1 MGLYLLIPMFV
12 VIVVSFL
19 IVRVGAVALRMTGL
33 DRNTANFQAL
43 SAFTRAGFTT
53 RESELVVGHPQ
64 RRSIVSWLIILGN
77 AGIVAVI
84 VTGTSSL
91 ALTTDY
97 RLAIAVGIVIAG
109 LYIVYRLFR
118 RAGFTSRWDNLIEN
132 RLLRAKRFQRS
143 AVEQLLRLTAGHG
156 VARVTIT
163 RKSPLAGVA
172 LQDIEL
178 PAKDVSV
185 LGIERGAKLIS
196 SPTPDKRIEEGDA
209 LIVFGRLNT
218 IEEFFRKTY
227 AKSS

>member
-1 MGLYLLIPMFV
+1 MFV

-97 RLAIAVGIVIAG
+97 RLAIAVGIVIVG

-118 RAGFTSRWDNLIEN
+118 RAGFTGRWDNLIEN
-132 RLLRAKRFQRS
+132 RLLRAKRFQSS
-143 AVEQLLRLTAGHG
+143 AVEQLLRLAAGHG
-156 VARVTIT
+156 VARVTVT
-163 RKSPLAGVA
+163 RKSPLAGAA
-172 LQDIEL
+172 LQDVEF
-178 PAKDVSV
+178 PTKDISI
-185 LGIERGAKLIS
+185 LGLERGAKLMS
-196 SPTPDKRIEEGDA
+196 SPTPDKQIQEGDA
-209 LIVFGRLNT
+209 LIVFGRLST
-218 IEEFFRKTY
+218 IEQFFTKT
-227 AKSS
+227 AANSN

>member
-1 MGLYLLIPMFV
+1 MFV

-91 ALTTDY
+91 ALITDY
-97 RLAIAVGIVIAG
+97 RLAIAVGIVIVG

-118 RAGFTSRWDNLIEN
+118 RAGFTGRWDNLIEN
-132 RLLRAKRFQRS
+132 RLLRAKGFKKS
-143 AVEQLLRLTAGHG
+143 AVEQLLRLAAGHG
-156 VARVTIT
+156 VARVTVT
-163 RKSPLAGVA
+163 RKSPLAGAA
-172 LQDIEL
+172 LQDVEF
-178 PAKDVSV
+178 PTKDISI
-185 LGIERGAKLIS
+185 LGLERGAKLMS
-196 SPTPDKRIEEGDA
+196 SPTPDKQIQEGDA
-209 LIVFGRLNT
+209 LIVFGRLST
-218 IEEFFRKTY
+218 IEQFFTKT
-227 AKSS
+227 AANSN

>member
-1 MGLYLLIPMFV
+1 MFV

-64 RRSIVSWLIILGN
+64 RRTIVSWLIVLGN

-97 RLAIAVGIVIAG
+97 RLAIAVGIVIVG

-118 RAGFTSRWDNLIEN
+118 RAGFTGRWDNLIEN
-132 RLLRAKRFQRS
+132 RLLRAKGFKKS
-143 AVEQLLRLTAGHG
+143 AVEQLLRLAAGHG
-156 VARVTIT
+156 VARVTVT
-163 RKSPLAGVA
+163 RKSPLAGAA
-172 LQDIEL
+172 LQDVEF
-178 PAKDVSV
+178 PTKDISI
-185 LGIERGAKLIS
+185 LGLERGAKLMS
-196 SPTPDKRIEEGDA
+196 SPTPDKQIQEGDA
-209 LIVFGRLNT
+209 LIVFGRLST
-218 IEEFFRKTY
+218 IEQFFTKT
-227 AKSS
+227 AANSS